1 MPNLTVSTD
10 VDNFMQAAD
19 NAAARTSLGLGTAA
33 VLDAPATGDA
43 SVTEVAKGDDTRLTD
58 SRTPLAHKAS
68 HAIGQSDA
76 LSPADIGAVS
86 TSDVIA
92 IVNGGTGATTDST
105 ARTAL
110 SAAQSGAN
118 TDLTSV
124 TLTTGTITGVPGSAN
139 DIVNKSYAD
148 AIASSI
154 NFHEACDYATIA
166 ALSPAATYN
175 QPGGAGVGV
184 NATLTGGTNVAL
196 QVDGV
201 TVSTTQRILV
211 KNQGS
216 AFENGIYTVTQQG
229 DGSTVPYILT
239 RATDYDTSGSAP
251 NEVQAGDFILILN
264 STLANTAWVQQT
276 PAPINFGVTSLT
288 FIQFAA
294 AAAGVSSFNTSLTG
308 LTPSSNTTGA
318 VTLAG
323 TLGLVSGGTGQS
335 TQAAAITALTGTQTS
350 GTYLRSDGTNAALAA
365 IQAGDVPTLNQNT
378 SGTAAGL
385 SATLAVA
392 SGGTG
397 QTAYT
402 DGQLLVGNT
411 ATGGLSKAT
420 ITAGSNV
427 TVTNGNGTIT
437 IASTAA
443 SGVSSFSAG
452 TTGLTPNTA
461 TTGAVSLAGTL
472 AVANGGT
479 AATDAGT
486 ALLNLG
492 VQLHPVTVR
501 SSNNQS
507 PSVLTGPYAGTWTGN
522 TLTLTTGTTS
532 LLAVGM
538 CFGTTGLTGVAI
550 TAIVNSQTVTLS
562 NSTTTQAT
570 PTALTIYNNSATQFT
585 LGVTGV
591 FTLEGY
597 NVGAGDTVV
606 FSNQTSTLM
615 TGPWVCTTA
624 GAVGVA
630 PVFQRPS
637 WFTGTASAVYV
648 NVLRGNSSQGSIF
661 AIYPLA
667 AAITDIVVGQT
678 PLSSSLIF
686 GRANN
691 ALLAGNTFA
700 GKNTFQAGA
709 TGSGAVPY
717 AFQAGVLMTTP
728 QAHSVEWDG
737 KSMYLTTD
745 VSARTTNVVAT
756 AIPPTA
762 TSAGVAGH
770 TAVDNTGS
778 WLYVCTATNIWKR
791 VLLTTF

>member
-43 SVTEVAKGDDTRLTD
+43 SVTEVTKGDDTRLTD

-68 HAIGQSDA
+68 HAVGQSDA

-92 IVNGGTGATTDST
+92 IANGGTGATTDST

-118 TDLTSV
+118 TDITSV

-251 NEVQAGDFILILN
+251 NEVQAGDFILVLN

-294 AAAGVSSFNTSLTG
+294 AAAGVVTFSADATG
-308 LTPSSNTTGA
+308 LTPATATNGT
-318 VTLAG
+318 VTLGG
-323 TLGLVSGGTGQS
+323 TLNVGHGGTGA
-335 TQAAAITALTGTQTS
+335 TTAGAALTALGAQPALTMAAPLAITL
-350 GTYLRSDGTNAALAA
+350 
-365 IQAGDVPTLNQNT
+365 
-378 SGTAAGL
+378 
-385 SATLAVA
+385 
-392 SGGTG
+392 GGTG
-397 QTAYT
+397 A
-402 DGQLLVGNT
+402 
-411 ATGGLSKAT
+411 
-420 ITAGSNV
+420 I
-427 TVTNGNGTIT
+427 
-437 IASTAA
+437 
-443 SGVSSFSAG
+443 
-452 TTGLTPNTA
+452 
-461 TTGAVSLAGTL
+461 
-472 AVANGGT
+472 
-479 AATDAGT
+479 DAGT
-486 ALLNLG
+486 ALFTLG
-492 VQLHPVTVR
+492 CPAHYVVIRASASQVPLVV
-501 SSNNQS
+501 
-507 PSVLTGPYAGTWTGN
+507 AGTYQA
-522 TLTLTTGTTS
+522 TLTSSTTVTLTTGDTS
-532 LLAVGM
+532 LLAIGM
-538 CFGTTGLTGVAI
+538 TFSATALRNFAI
-550 TAIVNSQTVTLS
+550 ASIVNS
-562 NSTTTQAT
+562 TTFTISGT
-570 PTALTIYNNSATQFT
+570 PTT
-585 LGVTGV
+585 LGSVATSV
-591 FTLEGY
+591 YTTSNNTFTYALGAQAAIEGR
-597 NVGAGDTVV
+597 TVV
-606 FSNQTSTLM
+606 VGDVILFSNQNQSTT
-615 TGPWVCTTA
+615 TGPWVCTVQGAA
-624 GAVGVA
+624 GVSQVMT
-630 PVFQRPS
+630 RPS
-637 WFTGTASAVYV
+637 WFTGTGYPIACT
-648 NVLRGNSSQGSIF
+648 LQRGNVS
-661 AIYPLA
+661 A
-667 AAITDIVVGQT
+667 GQT
-678 PLSSSLIF
+678 YSVYQQIAADSDLAIGQVALTASLIAAR
-686 GRANN
+686 GSVAVIG
-691 ALLAGNTFA
+691 GNTFT
-700 GKNTFQAGA
+700 GKNTLVAGSAILNPLSFQAGA
-709 TGSGAVPY
+709 
-717 AFQAGVLMTTP
+717 VLTTP
-728 QAHSVEWDG
+728 LAHAIEWDG

-762 TSAGVAGH
+762 TSTGVVGQL
-770 TAVDNTGS
+770 AVDNTGS
-778 WLYVCTATNIWKR
+778 WLYVCTAANVWKR